1 MANLKDYISGLIAS
15 VTEARYYADSQ
26 SAAIA
31 RQDRNDNVLSSFSIP
46 RMRIG
51 DIDIDFPYAID
62 YLNSSGDSVVPNEEK
77 TFEALRKTLCS
88 AFGVE
93 EIPDTDANLQATTTN
108 DIRKFAKD
116 TVKGVNE
123 NGMAFLDDKCH
134 ENLKKKLT
142 KWCGNMEKLG
152 LRMNI
157 STDELDKNAWNAL
170 QESMINKQSTDLEVI
185 AEATKL
191 AECDPR
197 TITHMKFKI
206 LEEGMVWVKD
216 SNGDKLI
223 IE

>member
-1 MANLKDYISGLIAS
+1 MAKLKDYISGLMAS

-26 SAAIA
+26 SAEIA
-31 RQDRNDNVLSSFSIP
+31 RHYHEDDILRSFSVP

-51 DIDIDFPYAID
+51 DIDIDVPYAID
-62 YLNSSGDSVVPNEEK
+62 YLNTTGDSITPDEDK

-134 ENLKKKLT
+134 DNLRKKLI

-152 LRMNI
+152 LEMNT

-170 QESMINKQSTDLEVI
+170 QESMVNKQSTELEVI